1 MIVKGRFN
9 KAVVYADWLDETS
22 KAQIETLLD
31 QQAFSSSKIRIMPDV
46 HAGAGCVIGLSM
58 DYSDK
63 VVPNLVGV
71 DIGCGVLTLVLKDR
85 LIDFDKLDQAI
96 RNHIPSGFN
105 VHPATTPELRKKAK
119 ELGVDRVHARVDQER
134 AVRSLGTLGGG
145 NHFIEVGRG
154 QGDELYLF
162 IHSGSR
168 RFGYQIAE
176 YHQAEA
182 SKRSLSGVPK
192 SLAYLEG
199 EPLRKYL
206 HDMEIAQRYAREN
219 RRVMAEALVKSM
231 NLNVSETFD
240 TVHNVISTEERMI
253 RKGAVPA
260 RLNEK
265 LVIPLNMRDG
275 VLIAKGKGNPEW
287 NQTAPHGAGRL
298 YSRKQAKKKFS
309 MEAFKQSMKH
319 VYTTSLRKQTLDEA
333 PMAYKDVASIL
344 PYLHETVDIIDKV
357 TPLYN
362 FKA

>member
-1 MIVKGRFN
+1 MIIKGRHNVATVFTDN
-9 KAVVYADWLDETS
+9 LDQTSET
-22 KAQIETLLD
+22 QIKTLLD
-31 QQAFSSSKIRIMPDV
+31 QEAFSTNKIRIMPDV

-58 DYSDK
+58 DYDDK

-85 LIDFDKLDQAI
+85 RLDFKKLDEAI
-96 RNHIPSGFN
+96 RQNIPSGFN
-105 VHPATTPELRKKAK
+105 VHKSASASLKAK
-119 ELGVDRVHARVDQER
+119 ANEIGVEDVYARIDRDR
-134 AVRSLGTLGGG
+134 AVKSIGTLGGG
-145 NHFIEVGRG
+145 NHFIEVGKG
-154 QGDELYLF
+154 EKDMYLF

-182 SKRSLSGVPK
+182 SKRTLSGVPK

-199 EPLRKYL
+199 DAMRKYL
-206 HDMEIAQRYAREN
+206 HDMVIAQRYAYEN
-219 RRVMAEALVKSM
+219 RCEMARVLIEAMGLKVK
-231 NLNVSETFD
+231 ETFD
-240 TVHNVISTEERMI
+240 TVHNVIDTKERMI

-260 RLNEK
+260 RLKEK

-275 VLIAKGKGNPEW
+275 VLVALGKGNDEW

-298 YSRKQAKKKFS
+298 YSRKQAKKMFS
-309 MEAFKQSMKH
+309 MEAFRKSMEN

-333 PMAYKDVASIL
+333 PMAYKDVSEIL
-344 PYLHETVDIIDKV
+344 SYLHETVEIIDRV